1 MSRPLLRIEKAV
13 FGGYG
18 LAFYN
23 GMAVFVEKAIPGD
36 LVYVDIYAKKKNH
49 AFARIDGIASH
60 SNDRIEA
67 PCSAFYEC
75 GGCCYLC
82 LSYEDEIKHKSD
94 IVRELLKHIG
104 GMNDIPQIDIIT
116 GERFY
121 YRSHAKV
128 KTNGSLCG
136 FFKKNSNELVPF
148 PDAGCLLLSQ
158 ELMSLVKPALKTKEL
173 YVSTGAPGFEPSVAG
188 LLIEKE
194 FGIIYERG
202 ERNFFQANRFLRSS
216 LLERVAEYASLS
228 KEENFIDIGCGV
240 GFFTLYLAS
249 AAAFGKG
256 VDINKESIAMAKK
269 NAVLN
274 KIDNVAFDAI
284 PAAAINPHRQKY
296 DAAILDPPRAG
307 LDKKSRRTIS
317 AINAERMVYVSCS
330 PPTFARDAA
339 DFIKAGY
346 VLDRLTLIDM
356 FPCTQH
362 IELIGRFLYEQ
373 KHSVLS

>member
-23 GMAVFVEKAIPGD
+23 GMVVFVEKAVPGD
-36 LVYVDIYAKKKNH
+36 LVYADIYARKKSH
-49 AFARIDGIASH
+49 AFARIADIASH
-60 SNDRIEA
+60 SSERIEA
-67 PCSAFYEC
+67 PCPVFHEC

-82 LSYEDEIKHKSD
+82 LSYEDEIKYKSN
-94 IVRELLKHIG
+94 IVREALKHIG

-116 GERFY
+116 GERFN

-128 KTNGSLCG
+128 KTDGSSCG
-136 FFKKNSNELVPF
+136 FFKKDTNELVPF
-148 PDAGCLLLSQ
+148 PDAGCLLLSG
-158 ELMSLVKPALKTKEL
+158 ELMPLVKPALKMKEL
-173 YVSTGAPGFEPSVAG
+173 YVSAGAPEFELPAAG

-194 FGIIYERG
+194 LGIIYERS

-216 LLERVAEYASLS
+216 LLERVAEYASLT
-228 KEENFIDIGCGV
+228 KEESFIDIGCGV

-256 VDINKESIAMAKK
+256 VDINKESIIMAKK

-274 KIDNVAFDAI
+274 NTGNVAFEAI
-284 PAAAINPHRQKY
+284 PAAAINPYRQKY

-307 LDKKSRRTIS
+307 LDKKSRRTVN
-317 AINAERMVYVSCS
+317 AINPGRIVYVSCS
-330 PPTFARDAA
+330 PPTFARDAS
-339 DFIKAGY
+339 DFVKAGY
-346 VLDRLTLIDM
+346 ILDRLTFIDM

-362 IELIGRFLYEQ
+362 IELVGRFL
-373 KHSVLS
+373 KG